1 MKILIVED
9 EEKTAA
15 YLKKGLQES
24 GFSVDVARD
33 GEQGVHLALEGPYKL
48 VILDILLPRK
58 DGWTAISEIRKSKPD
73 LPILCLTARDAVQD
87 RVRGLDA
94 GADDYLVKPFAFSE
108 LLARVRSILRRGA
121 RAASEVVEIADLV
134 INTAKHTAMRAG
146 KRLDL
151 TPKEFA
157 LLRLLAEH
165 QGEVLPRT
173 LIAES
178 VWDINFDTN
187 TNVIDVHI
195 RRLRS
200 KVDDPFSQK
209 LIHSV
214 RAVGY
219 VLEARDE

>member
-1 MKILIVED
+1 MKILVVED
-9 EEKTAA
+9 EPKTAA
-15 YLKKGLQES
+15 YLKKGLQEN
-24 GFSVDVARD
+24 GFAVDLARD
-33 GEQGVHLALEGPYKL
+33 GEEGVHLALSGPYKL
-48 VILDILLPRK
+48 VILDILLQNK
-58 DGWTAISEIRKSKPD
+58 EAWEAISEIRSAKRD

-108 LLARVRSILRRGA
+108 LLARVRSILRRGT
-121 RAASEVVEIADLV
+121 RTASETIEVADMV
-134 INTAKHTAMRAG
+134 INTAKHTVTRAG

-151 TPKEFA
+151 TAKEFA
-157 LLRLLAEH
+157 LLHLLAEH
-165 QGEVLPRT
+165 QGEVLSRT
-173 LIAES
+173 QIAES

-200 KVDDPFSQK
+200 KVDDPFPQK

-219 VLEARDE
+219 VLEARL